1 MGHVI
6 LLYSIVALFAGLAVA
21 VSGKC
26 LFNNK
31 IMYIYIWSCDNS
43 NKLLCMF
50 TIIKRLY
57 LEVTR
62 RLN

>member
-6 LLYSIVALFAGLAVA
+6 LLYSIVALFGGLAVT

-31 IMYIYIWSCDNS
+31 IMYMFGAVITTIAFCICISLLSVYI
-43 NKLLCMF
+43 
-50 TIIKRLY
+50 
-57 LEVTR
+57 
-62 RLN
+62 

>member
-31 IMYIYIWSCDNS
+31 IMYIYI
-43 NKLLCMF
+43 
-50 TIIKRLY
+50 Y
-57 LEVTR
+57 LE
-62 RLN
+62 L

>member
-31 IMYIYIWSCDNS
+31 IMYIFGAVITAISFCVCLPLISAYI
-43 NKLLCMF
+43 
-50 TIIKRLY
+50 
-57 LEVTR
+57 
-62 RLN
+62 

>member
-31 IMYIYIWSCDNS
+31 IMYIYIFGAVITVISFCVCLP
-43 NKLLCMF
+43 LLSAY
-50 TIIKRLY
+50 I
-57 LEVTR
+57 
-62 RLN
+62 